1 MQSALHASSDDGV
14 PMSKPNVPSSIRAP
28 IQIGS
33 SVSTACW
40 NKAIAGVRAAA
51 FWAAVVLPLAY
62 VPAAYGVMGFEGA
75 WSAIALIAVHH
86 GVRRRDR
93 PRTQHPSNN
102 PPPTHEHHPI
112 ARRRPSS
119 PLSNPPNRPP
129 RRPIASPRSCARK
142 RPTARR
148 TSKRSSSPT
157 TWGSPKEIGALIV
170 QLQDSVQDLEIE
182 KWSYTGAT
190 TWRVSTV

>member
-14 PMSKPNVPSSIRAP
+14 PHVKPNVPSSIRAP

-75 WSAIALIAVHH
+75 WSAIALIAVHMACVVIGH
-86 GVRRRDR
+86 EHN
-93 PRTQHPSNN
+93 TPSNN
-102 PPPTHEHHPI
+102 P
-112 ARRRPSS
+112 
-119 PLSNPPNRPP
+119 
-129 RRPIASPRSCARK
+129 
-142 RPTARR
+142 
-148 TSKRSSSPT
+148 
-157 TWGSPKEIGALIV
+157 
-170 QLQDSVQDLEIE
+170 
-182 KWSYTGAT
+182 
-190 TWRVSTV
+190 STNA